1 MRCSRLDHDRKRARD
16 CPWLPDPKASVVS
29 QLWLGVHFPSL
40 SLEVCL
46 RQLATDATDIVAV
59 LVEDSRVI
67 ATNDVADA
75 AGIMSGCSLATA
87 VGICSELASFPRD
100 APAEEARLCL
110 LAEMALRFTSHISL
124 AEPDGLRLEV
134 GRSLRL
140 FGGLGTLCDEVESLY
155 RELGHDVQLG
165 VAETPLAAEV
175 LARAGEKTLED
186 VLLVRTH
193 LAPDAVERFSNMGIA
208 RLGQV
213 LSLPGAELSR
223 RFDPALLEY
232 LDRLVGKS
240 PDPQDILVP
249 TETFASAVHLVSS
262 VEDGNALLFPVRRL
276 AGELASWL
284 AARRLGATGIVWT
297 FTALHGEEASL
308 AVRFARARSGAE
320 TLFDH
325 TRLRFEGFRP
335 PSEVMSVSL
344 RSESLRPL
352 TAATRPLLPEAPGTG
367 IHGDSTALELVD
379 RLTARLGEEALS
391 GIRTVDDHR
400 PERAWHMEHPQ
411 TRRGNR
417 QRAQGELPVRPIW
430 LLPTPVP
437 IRVEDFTLLG
447 ECERIE
453 TGWWD
458 GAVARDYFVATTSD
472 GRQCWLF
479 RESKSEKESW
489 FLHGYFA

>member
-1 MRCSRLDHDRKRARD
+1 MVGFGGRAS
-16 CPWLPDPKASVVS
+16 CPPYAPQGAL
-29 QLWLGVHFPSL
+29 LWLGVHFPSL
-40 SLEVCL
+40 GLEVCL
-46 RQLATDATDIVAV
+46 RQLASDATDIVAV

-67 ATNDVADA
+67 TTNDVAVA
-75 AGIMSGCSLATA
+75 AGIMPGCSLATA
-87 VGICSELASFPRD
+87 VGICSELVSFPRD
-100 APAEEARLCL
+100 VPAEETRLRL

-140 FGGLGTLCDEVESLY
+140 FGGLEALCGEVESLY
-155 RELGHDVQLG
+155 RELGHDVRLG
-165 VAETPLAAEV
+165 VADTPLAAEV
-175 LARAGEKTLED
+175 LARAGKKTLEE
-186 VLLVRTH
+186 VPLVRTH
-193 LAPDAVERFSNMGIA
+193 LSPDAVERFSNMGIT

-213 LSLPGAELSR
+213 LALPGAELGQ

-232 LDRLVGKS
+232 LDRLVGRA

-249 TETFASAVHLVSS
+249 TETFASVVHLVSS

-284 AARRLGATGIVWT
+284 AARRLGATEIVWT

-308 AVRFARARSGAE
+308 AVRFARARSDAE

-344 RSESLRPL
+344 RAESLRL
-352 TAATRPLLPEAPGTG
+352 LKAATRSLLPEVPGAG
-367 IHGDSTALELVD
+367 IGGDSSALELVD
-379 RLTARLGEEALS
+379 RLAARLGEEALS
-391 GIRTVDDHR
+391 GIRAVDDHR
-400 PERAWHMEHPQ
+400 PERAWAMEHPQ
-411 TRRGNR
+411 ARRGNR
-417 QRAQGELPVRPIW
+417 QRVQGELPVRPIW
-430 LLPTPVP
+430 LLPKPAPV
-437 IRVEDFTLLG
+437 RAEDFTRLG

-458 GAVARDYFVATTSD
+458 GAVARDYFVATTCD
-472 GRQCWLF
+472 GRLCWLF
-479 RESKSEKESW
+479 RESKLEKESW

>member
-1 MRCSRLDHDRKRARD
+1 M
-16 CPWLPDPKASVVS
+16 S
-29 QLWLGVHFPSL
+29 QLWLGVHFPNL
-40 SLEVCL
+40 GLEVCL

-59 LVEDSRVI
+59 LVEDSRVM
-67 ATNDVADA
+67 ATNDVAVA
-75 AGIMSGCSLATA
+75 AGIMPGCSLATA

-100 APAEEARLCL
+100 APAEEARLRL

-140 FGGLGTLCDEVESLY
+140 FGGLEALCDEVELLY
-155 RELGHDVQLG
+155 RELGHDVRLG
-165 VAETPLAAEV
+165 VADTPLAAEV
-175 LARAGEKTLED
+175 LARAGKKTLEE
-186 VLLVRTH
+186 VPLVRTH
-193 LAPDAVERFSNMGIA
+193 LAPDAVERFSNMGIT

-213 LSLPGAELSR
+213 LALPGAELGR

-232 LDRLVGKS
+232 LDRLVGRA

-249 TETFASAVHLVSS
+249 TETFASVVHLVSS

-284 AARRLGATGIVWT
+284 AARRLGATEIVWT

-308 AVRFARARSGAE
+308 AVRFARARNDAE

-344 RSESLRPL
+344 RAESLCL
-352 TAATRPLLPEAPGTG
+352 LKAATRPLLPEVPGAG
-367 IHGDSTALELVD
+367 IGGDSSALELVD
-379 RLTARLGEEALS
+379 RLAARLGDEALS

-400 PERAWHMEHPQ
+400 PERAWRREQPQ
-411 TRRGNR
+411 SRRGNR

-430 LLPTPVP
+430 LLPTPAP
-437 IRVEDFTLLG
+437 IRVEDFTRLG

-458 GAVARDYFVATTSD
+458 GAVARDYFVAIACD
-472 GRQCWLF
+472 GRLCWLF
-479 RESKSEKESW
+479 HEKNSW